1 VAHLVAAAL
10 IIAAATRGTD
20 GSARGAAARSL
31 DRAATLSV
39 IETDDDL
46 ALVARA
52 RQGDDDAFRRL
63 VECHQSAVAR
73 TVFGMLG
80 AGDDADDVGQETFVR
95 FHQSLASFRG
105 NSSVRTYLVR
115 IAMSCALNALRS
127 QRRRSLRFISDDV
140 AIEQAVDPGSA
151 VIVGDE
157 APAGRIQQALAELKP
172 DHRAVV
178 VLRLLDERTT
188 KETADILQV
197 PEGTVL
203 SRLSRAVQ
211 QLRVSLGPV
220 WAEFTE

>member
-1 VAHLVAAAL
+1 MIKTV
-10 IIAAATRGTD
+10 
-20 GSARGAAARSL
+20 
-31 DRAATLSV
+31 
-39 IETDDDL
+39 DDVT
-46 ALVARA
+46 LVARA
-52 RQGDDDAFRRL
+52 RNGDEDAFRRL
-63 VECHQSAVAR
+63 VERHQSAVAR
-73 TVFGMLG
+73 TVLGMLG

-105 NSSVRTYLVR
+105 DSSVRTYLVR

-127 QRRRSLRFISDDV
+127 QRRRSLRFVSDDV
-140 AIEQAVDPGSA
+140 AIEQAVDPAASVA
-151 VIVGDE
+151 VGDD
-157 APAGRIQQALAELKP
+157 APARRIQHALAELKP

-188 KETADILQV
+188 KETAEILQV

-211 QLRVSLGPV
+211 QLRVTLGPV

>member
-1 VAHLVAAAL
+1 
-10 IIAAATRGTD
+10 
-20 GSARGAAARSL
+20 
-31 DRAATLSV
+31 V
-39 IETDDDL
+39 IETNDDF

-52 RQGDDDAFRRL
+52 RKGDDDAFRRL
-63 VECHQSAVAR
+63 VERHQSAVAR

-95 FHQSLASFRG
+95 FHQSLTSFRG
-105 NSSVRTYLVR
+105 DSSVRTYLVR
-115 IAMSCALNALRS
+115 IAMSSALNALRS

-140 AIEQAVDPGSA
+140 AIEQAVDPA
-151 VIVGDE
+151 VPVAIGDD
-157 APAGRIQQALAELKP
+157 AHARRIQQALAELKP

-188 KETADILQV
+188 KETAEILRV

-211 QLRVSLGPV
+211 QLRTTLGPV